1 MNKPTKKRQ
10 TYNTEAV
17 KVLADEFGVTPQ
29 FVRQCIHKEKYSLT
43 ADAIRKKYYE
53 LAGPSERAINDFRTG
68 H

>member
-29 FVRQCIHKEKYSLT
+29 FVRQCI
-43 ADAIRKKYYE
+43 RKKYYE